1 MLKNI
6 YKTLFN
12 SKIIKGTL
20 ILTAAGFA
28 TRIIGFFFRI
38 FLTGKIGA
46 EGLGIYQLI
55 FPIQIICYSICTVGF
70 ETAISKLT
78 ASSLQGKNAQ
88 ALRYLK
94 CGLVLSL
101 TVSFVISFFVFN
113 NSEYLSSRILLEPRC
128 NGMIKVMSLSIP
140 LASFHS
146 CVCGYYLGRKKTNI
160 PAISQLVEQLARVI
174 SIFIIIT
181 YLESIGKEITPL
193 IAVFGSISGE
203 IISVCFCLFHIRNVL
218 FTKKNAHINYREFKT
233 LSSSIL
239 SLSVPVTLNRLM
251 LSILQSIQSILIPNM
266 LIVYGYS
273 SSKAL
278 GIYGILL
285 GLVLPLIMFP
295 GAFVNSL
302 SLLLLPTI
310 SEAESINNT
319 DKIKLTTEKTIK
331 FCCLFGI
338 YCAAIFIR
346 FGNEIGT
353 YVLSNNE
360 AGTYISILG
369 ILCPFIYITSTLASI
384 INGLGHTTTTFVFN
398 IISTLIQ
405 IFSIVIIMPEYGI
418 MGYIGGFLISNVLTA
433 LCLFVYTK
441 RLIHI
446 QLNLCPVIIY
456 PALAMFLLIRIT
468 DLITQSVFSN
478 MTVFC
483 APVSACIITFL
494 YCMLFKKTIKNT
506 IR

>member
-113 NSEYLSSRILLEPRC
+113 YSEYLSSRILLEPRC

-140 LASFHS
+140 LASIHS
-146 CVCGYYLGRKKTNI
+146 CVCGYYLGRKKTDI
-160 PAISQLVEQLARVI
+160 PAVSQLIEQLARVI

-181 YLESIGKEITPL
+181 YLESIGKEITPI
-193 IAVFGSISGE
+193 IAVFGSIAGE
-203 IISVCFCLFHIRNVL
+203 IISVCFCLFHIRHVL
-218 FTKKNAHINYREFKT
+218 FTKKNTHTNYREFKT

-319 DKIKLTTEKTIK
+319 GKIKLTTEKTIN

-384 INGLGHTTTTFVFN
+384 INGLGHTTTTFIFN

-418 MGYIGGFLISNVLTA
+418 MGYIGGFLLSNVLTA
-433 LCLFVYTK
+433 LCLFVYVK

-456 PALAMFLLIRIT
+456 PALVMFLLISIT
-468 DLITQSVFSN
+468 DLIIQSVFTN
-478 MTVFC
+478 MTALC
-483 APVSACIITFL
+483 TPVSACIITVM
-494 YCMLFKKTIKNT
+494 YCMLFKKIIKNT

>member
-6 YKTLFN
+6 QKTLFN
-12 SKIIKGTL
+12 SKVIKGTL

-55 FPIQIICYSICTVGF
+55 FPIQVICYSICTIGF

-78 ASSLQGKNAQ
+78 ASSLQSKNAQ

-94 CGLVLSL
+94 CGLILSL
-101 TVSFVISFFVFN
+101 ITSFIISFFVFS

-128 NGMIKVMSLSIP
+128 NNMIKVMAFSIP
-140 LASFHS
+140 LASIHS
-146 CVCGYYLGRKKTNI
+146 CICGYYLGRKKTDI
-160 PAISQLVEQLARVI
+160 PAVSQLIEQLARVI
-174 SIFIIIT
+174 SIILIIT
-181 YLESIGKEITPL
+181 YLERINVEITPI
-193 IAVFGSISGE
+193 IAVFGSAVGE
-203 IISVCFCLFHIRNVL
+203 IISVSFCLLHVRKVL
-218 FTKKNAHINYREFKT
+218 FSKKNIHLKYREFKT

-239 SLSVPVTLNRLM
+239 SLSVPITLNRLM

-266 LIVYGYS
+266 LILYGYS
-273 SSKAL
+273 PAKAL

-285 GLVLPLIMFP
+285 GLVLPLILFP

-310 SEAESINNT
+310 SEAESIHNT
-319 DKIKLTTEKTIK
+319 NKIKLTTEKTFD

-338 YCAAIFIR
+338 FCAAIFIR
-346 FGNEIGT
+346 FGNEIGIFL
-353 YVLSNNE
+353 LSNNE
-360 AGTYISILG
+360 AGTYISLLG

-405 IFSIVIIMPEYGI
+405 IVSIVFIMPEYGI
-418 MGYIGGFLISNVLTA
+418 MGYIGGFLLSNILSA
-433 LCLFVYTK
+433 ICLFIYAK

-446 QLNLCPVIIY
+446 KLNICPVIIY
-456 PALAMFLLIRIT
+456 PSLVMFILIRIM
-468 DLITQSVFSN
+468 DLFIPKIFTGMTLISVL
-478 MTVFC
+478 
-483 APVSACIITFL
+483 VSFFIITIL
-494 YCMLFKKTIKNT
+494 YCMIFKKIIKNT

>member
-55 FPIQIICYSICTVGF
+55 FPVQIICYSICTIGF

-94 CGLVLSL
+94 CGLMLSL
-101 TVSFVISFFVFN
+101 TVSFVIAFFVFN

-140 LASFHS
+140 LASIHS
-146 CVCGYYLGRKKTNI
+146 CVCGYYLGRKKTDI
-160 PAISQLVEQLARVI
+160 PAVSQLIEQLARVI

-181 YLESIGKEITPL
+181 YLESMGKEITP
-193 IAVFGSISGE
+193 ITAVFGSIAGE

-218 FTKKNAHINYREFKT
+218 FTKKNAHTSYREFKT

-319 DKIKLTTEKTIK
+319 DKIKLTTEKTIN

-353 YVLSNNE
+353 FVLSNNE

-418 MGYIGGFLISNVLTA
+418 MGYIGGFLLSNVLTA
-433 LCLFVYTK
+433 LCLFVYAK

-456 PALAMFLLIRIT
+456 PALVMFLLIRIT
-468 DLITQSVFSN
+468 DLLTQSVPAN
-478 MTVFC
+478 MSALCT
-483 APVSACIITFL
+483 PVSACIITVL
-494 YCMLFKKTIKNT
+494 YCMLFKRTIKNT